1 MLWATKERS
10 RRRTGVEQF
19 GLQRVGLCEEV
30 IAVEQDEVHQMQ
42 GTLHIAG
49 GV

>member
-10 RRRTGVEQF
+10 CAARASSSSAFSVWASASEA
-19 GLQRVGLCEEV
+19 

-42 GTLHIAG
+42 GTLHVID